1 MKFQAGNKDDDY
13 DLGEDEDQPESED
26 NDLEQ
31 KRESLT
37 RVFHVITL
45 ISVCTFSILFFIY
58 FLRCWQG
65 EFVQQSLKFYF
76 WEEQRKNTLI
86 KWSFSDNFWNQL
98 GVCLRWTGI
107 LFCHRKESYCNVIFP
122 PLNFN
127 LNLTKAIHSI
137 FSPSLISRKTTT
149 SEKSHL
155 CVQERVSKICYSEPL
170 E

>member
-1 MKFQAGNKDDDY
+1 MVLPHLFLEITRSCFSSWQYLPSIRRSRSRLVHRSSLRRMKFQAGNKDDDY

-37 RVFHVITL
+37 RVFPVITL
-45 ISVCTFSILFFIY
+45 ISVCTFSILFFIH

-86 KWSFSDNFWNQL
+86 KWSFSGNFWNQL

-107 LFCHRKESYCNVIFP
+107 PFCLRKEIYCDVIFP
-122 PLNFN
+122 PLNF
-127 LNLTKAIHSI
+127 I
-137 FSPSLISRKTTT
+137 
-149 SEKSHL
+149 
-155 CVQERVSKICYSEPL
+155 
-170 E
+170 